1 MEIAVINLRDKRLEQ
16 AVVGISAK
24 LADAIELARQA
35 KALSA
40 DAEVKLIQAQLELEE
55 LFLQLDT

>member
-1 MEIAVINLRDKRLEQ
+1 MEIEVINLRDKRLEQ
-16 AVVGISAK
+16 AVVRVSAK

-35 KALSA
+35 KTLSG
-40 DAEVKLIQAQLELEE
+40 DAEEKLIQAQLELEE